1 MEKIWKTAPLSRDL
15 ERQLAKELEIS
26 PLFARLLI
34 NRGIRDSR
42 SAKIFLSPELDELHS
57 PFLLND
63 MTSAVNKIREA
74 IEARKKILI
83 YGDYDVDGITG
94 VALLVLVLQRMGA
107 LVSYYIPHR
116 IREGYGLNK
125 GAIEKASQEGIG
137 LIITVDCGVSALEE
151 VAYAHDLG
159 IEVIITDHH
168 EAGESLPQSVA
179 VIDPKRLDSTYPFDG
194 LAGVGV
200 AFKLAQALQA
210 QTEGSHLS
218 TSLTPCGEHSSCQEH
233 LDLVAL
239 GTIADIVP
247 LTGENRILVRH
258 GLKTLAQ
265 TERPGLKALMEV
277 GGLEG
282 KEVTAG
288 QVGFVLAPRINA
300 GGRIGEAEQGVRLLL
315 SGSREEALPL
325 ANSLDR
331 ENRLR
336 QEMQSQTVDEAVR
349 TVKEKVNLDRERVIV
364 LSDDGWH
371 PGVIGIVASRLVE
384 RFYRP
389 VILIAPD
396 EEVGKGSARSIE
408 GFHLLGALTECQD
421 LLLSFGGHSLA
432 AGLTISREEVGLF
445 RERINEVA
453 QSQLGP
459 KDLIPKLNIDAP
471 LSLKEMSLELI
482 ESLGR
487 LHPFGAGNPRPVFSS
502 TQVDFLDPPFL
513 VRNNHLKLR
522 LTDGTVVREAI
533 GFRMGD
539 KLSEL
544 GGKTSQVDVA
554 YSLEVNQWRGG
565 KSIQLHLKDIKVAD
579 KK

>member
-1 MEKIWKTAPLSRDL
+1 MEKIWKTASLSRDL
-15 ERQLAKELEIS
+15 ERQLSKELELS

-42 SAKIFLSPELDELHS
+42 SAKIFLSPELDQLHS

-63 MTSAVNKIREA
+63 MTPAVSKIREA
-74 IEARKKILI
+74 IEGGKKILV

-94 VALLVLVLQRMGA
+94 VALLVLILQRMGA

-125 GAIEKASQEGIG
+125 GAIEKASREGIG
-137 LIITVDCGVSALEE
+137 LIITVDCAVSALEE
-151 VAYAHDLG
+151 VAYARKFG
-159 IEVIITDHH
+159 IEVVITDHH
-168 EAGESLPQSVA
+168 EAGESLPHAVA
-179 VIDPKRLDSTYPFDG
+179 VIDPRRRDSSYPFNG

-210 QTEGSHLS
+210 QNNKGPHLS
-218 TSLTPCGEHSSCQEH
+218 ASLGEH

-239 GTIADIVP
+239 GTIADVVP
-247 LTGENRILVRH
+247 LTGENRILVKH

-265 TERPGLKALMEV
+265 TERPGLGALMEV
-277 GGLEG
+277 AGLKG
-282 KEVTAG
+282 KELTAG
-288 QVGFVLAPRINA
+288 QVGFILAPRINA
-300 GGRIGEAEQGVRLLL
+300 GGRIGEAERGVRLLL
-315 SGSREEALPL
+315 ANSREEALPL

-336 QEMQSQTVDEAVR
+336 QEMETQTVDEAIEK
-349 TVKEKVNLDRERVIV
+349 VKEEMDLDQERVIV

-389 VILIAPD
+389 AILIALD
-396 EEVGKGSARSIE
+396 EEMGKGSARSIE
-408 GFHLLGALTECQD
+408 GFHLLQALTECQD
-421 LLLSFGGHSLA
+421 LLLSFGGHSQA
-432 AGLTISREEVGLF
+432 AGLTISREKINLF

-453 QSQLGP
+453 QSQLETQ
-459 KDLIPKLNIDAP
+459 DLIPKLNIDAQ

-482 ESLGR
+482 ESLHR
-487 LHPFGAGNPRPVFSS
+487 LHPFGAGNPKPVFSS
-502 TQVDFLDPPFL
+502 TQADLLAPPFL
-513 VRNNHLKLR
+513 VGNNHLKLR

-544 GGKTSQVDVA
+544 GGKTSPVDLA
-554 YSLEVNQWRGG
+554 YSLEINQWEGG
-565 KSIQLHLKDIKVAD
+565 KSVQLHLKDIKVAG
-579 KK
+579 KKT